1 MRDFFTINIWLKLA
15 SLVMAVALWFFVML
29 SGRSDV
35 TMDVPVKFENIPEK
49 FDIVDFPKVISVTI
63 EGQEQLLKYL
73 KPNEVNA
80 VLDISEAKTGRSFYT
95 LSRDNIKLPK
105 SFLVKGIDPETI
117 SLTIEIQL
125 KKVVFVKPHIV
136 GVPEKG
142 YKIVD
147 IKVNPET
154 VTVEGPKSAIAKIDI
169 IKTEPIDINGI
180 KSDLIYKANLNLSDP
195 HIKKNIHKVD
205 VKLSVEHIKKETP

>member
-1 MRDFFTINIWLKLA
+1 
-15 SLVMAVALWFFVML
+15 
-29 SGRSDV
+29 
-35 TMDVPVKFENIPEK
+35 VKFENIPAK
-49 FDIVDFPKVISVTI
+49 FDIVEFPKLISVTI

-80 VLDISEAKTGRSFYT
+80 VLDISEAKAGRSFYT

-125 KKVVFVKPHIV
+125 KKVVSVKPHIV

-142 YKIVD
+142 YKIVE

-195 HIKKNIHKVD
+195 HIKKNINKVD
-205 VKLSVEHIKKETP
+205 VKLSVKNIKKETP